1 VLPEFSMTLH
11 LLKNPINAVA
21 LELLRSEA
29 PQDSPVAVFLSPTED
44 PPDLPGIT
52 VYQIAESS
60 TENGHRIP
68 YSRLVDL
75 IFEADK
81 VVAW

>member
-1 VLPEFSMTLH
+1 MTLH
-11 LLKNPINAVA
+11 LLKSPVNSLA
-21 LELLRSEA
+21 LDVLRSEA
-29 PQDSPVAVFLSPTED
+29 PQDSPVAVFLSPTGD

-52 VYQIAESS
+52 VYQIADSS
-60 TENGHRIP
+60 SENGNRIP

>member
-1 VLPEFSMTLH
+1 MTLH
-11 LLKNPINAVA
+11 LLKSPLSPIV

-29 PQDSPVAVFLSPTED
+29 PQDSPVAVFLSPSED
-44 PPDLPGIT
+44 PPNLPGIT
-52 VYQIAESS
+52 VYQIADSS
-60 TENGHRIP
+60 SIGNGRHIP

>member
-1 VLPEFSMTLH
+1 MTLH
-11 LLKNPINAVA
+11 LFKNPMSSLA
-21 LELLRSEA
+21 LEVLRSET
-29 PQDSPVAVFLSPTED
+29 PQDSTVAVFLSATED

-52 VYQIAESS
+52 VYQITESS
-60 TENGHRIP
+60 TENGQYIP

>member
-11 LLKNPINAVA
+11 LLKSPVNSLA

-29 PQDSPVAVFLSPTED
+29 PQDSTIAVFLSPTGD
-44 PPDLPGIT
+44 PPHLPGIT
-52 VYQIAESS
+52 MYQIAESS
-60 TENGHRIP
+60 TEKGHLIP

>member
-1 VLPEFSMTLH
+1 MS
-11 LLKNPINAVA
+11 PIV
-21 LELLRSEA
+21 LELLRSQS
-29 PQDSPVAVFLSPTED
+29 PQDSPVAVFLSPTQD

-52 VYQIAESS
+52 VYEVVDSSS
-60 TENGHRIP
+60 TDNGRHIP

-75 IFEADK
+75 IYEADK

>member
-1 VLPEFSMTLH
+1 MTLH
-11 LLKNPINAVA
+11 LLKSPLSPFV
-21 LELLRSEA
+21 LELLRSEP
-29 PQDSPVAVFLSPTED
+29 PQDSPVAVFLSPTEN
-44 PPDLPGIT
+44 PPNLPGIT
-52 VYQIAESS
+52 VYQIADSS
-60 TENGHRIP
+60 SLENGHHIP